1 MLQLVEIVAS
11 NKESSHVSS
20 GAQEKLI
27 QVTNIHM
34 TWSYAGSDTLLIPYW
49 IPVVYVCLCFCKF
62 TLIYLQFWIL
72 SSGPILMCPKP
83 KDGTFQISS
92 ACNALIFGAQNGI
105 IKLCLPK
112 WMSSMMVLSCVV
124 IANVWNKITTSVF
137 SKLSLLSQWNQQTTQ
152 DPHVYKWQVP
162 FE

>member
-11 NKESSHVSS
+11 NKESCHVSWCTRETQS
-20 GAQEKLI
+20 GDKHSHDL
-27 QVTNIHM
+27 
-34 TWSYAGSDTLLIPYW
+34 SYAGSYTLLIPYW
-49 IPVVYVCLCFCKF
+49 IPVVYVCLCLCKF